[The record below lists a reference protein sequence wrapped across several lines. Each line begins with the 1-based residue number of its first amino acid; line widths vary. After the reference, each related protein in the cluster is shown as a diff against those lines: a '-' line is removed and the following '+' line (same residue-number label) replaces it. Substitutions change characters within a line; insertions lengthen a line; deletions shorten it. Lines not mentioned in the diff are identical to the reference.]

1 MDAPRDEVPKVIAVA
16 PDTGGAKTPTG
27 TGKDLPNL
35 DVVRS
40 VAVVSVLASHIS
52 GALSSNHY
60 VSSFGGF
67 GVMLFF
73 VHTSLVLM
81 WSLER
86 RPNIP
91 DFYIRRIAR
100 IYPLAIAVL
109 LIAVATRAKVGLF
122 YASGPFFIYWTV
134 KPLELLAHIFLVQD
148 FFFVN
153 FIVYPMW
160 SLPIEVQMYAVLP
173 VLFFFLRKN
182 MTVWPLLLF
191 WTIAVLFDRSSFTAE
206 KMNLAVAVP
215 YFLSGVIA
223 YVGFSRR
230 RAILPGWSF
239 LVALAALALIAG
251 HADWKHGWLPALA
264 LGLMLP
270 SFRQLGKSLLTK
282 TCWHIARY
290 SYGIYLLHPFSLLL
304 AFYVCRN
311 RPWPLQYAVLFG
323 SLAVFSVAAFH
334 LIEAPCMKLGAKV
347 AVAAARRFKMPE
359 ADGQA
364 TV

>member
-1 MDAPRDEVPKVIAVA
+1 MDAPRDEVPQVIAEA
-16 PDTGGAKTPTG
+16 ADTGGAKTPTG
-27 TGKDLPNL
+27 SGKDLSNL

-40 VAVVSVLASHIS
+40 VAVVSVLAAHIS
-52 GALSSNHY
+52 GALNSNHY
-60 VSSFGGF
+60 VKSFGGF
-67 GVMLFF
+67 GVSLFF

-86 RPNIP
+86 RPNIL

-100 IYPLAIAVL
+100 IYPLAIVVL
-109 LIAVATRAKVGLF
+109 LIAVGTKAKVGLF

-134 KPLELLAHIFLVQD
+134 KPLEMLAHLFLVQD
-148 FFFVN
+148 FYFGN

-160 SLPIEVQMYAVLP
+160 SLPIEVQMYTVLP

-191 WTIAVLFDRSSFTAE
+191 WAVAAFFDRVAFDAQT
-206 KMNLAVAVP
+206 MNLAVSVP

-223 YVGFSRR
+223 YVGFNRR

-239 LVALAALALIAG
+239 LIALATITLIAG

-270 SFRQLGKSLLTK
+270 SFRQLGESLLTK

-304 AFYVCRN
+304 AFYVCRD
-311 RPWPLQYAVLFG
+311 RPWPVQYAVLFG

-334 LIEAPCMKLGAKV
+334 LIEQPCMRVGARV
-347 AVAAARRFKMPE
+347 AVAAARRVKMPA
-359 ADGQA
+359 AD
-364 TV
+364 